1 MNFLAHAYLSFGQPE
16 ILVGNMIS
24 DFVKGKKQFDYPA
37 GIQAGITL
45 HRAIDQFTDDH
56 PATRAAKKIFQ
67 PYYRLYSAA
76 FVDVVYD
83 HFLANDVEEFTESS
97 LHAFSLE
104 VYEVLNHHNG
114 SLPQTFAGI
123 FPYMKQHNWLFH
135 YRVKKGIENSFGGVV
150 RRSLYLT
157 DYNTAYRL
165 FEEHYDE
172 LQQYYRQFF
181 PAVKEFAKKMMRDAG
196 NTTNFK

>member
-1 MNFLAHAYLSFGQPE
+1 MNFLAHAYLSFRQPE

-37 GIQAGITL
+37 GIQAGIAL

-67 PYYRLYSAA
+67 PHYRLYSAA

-83 HFLANDVEEFTESS
+83 HFLANDVTEFTESS
-97 LHAFSLE
+97 LHDFSLE
-104 VYEVLNHHNG
+104 VYEVLTLHNG
-114 SLPQTFAGI
+114 TLPQNFAGI
-123 FPYMKQHNWLFH
+123 FPYMKQYNWLFH
-135 YRVKKGIENSFGGVV
+135 YRVRKGIENSFGGVV
-150 RRSLYLT
+150 RRSLYLKEHH
-157 DYNTAYRL
+157 TAYRL

-172 LQQYYRQFF
+172 LQQHYRQFF
-181 PAVKEFAKKMMRDAG
+181 PAVKQFAKNIIEGK
-196 NTTNFK
+196 